1 MHSVKGSGMQPIGAS
16 RSLRDQALDTLR
28 QAIVTGEIRPGEL
41 HSASSVAKR
50 LAVSVSP
57 VREAMLT
64 LVNEGILEPV
74 RNRGFRVVEIS
85 AADLADVVELRQWL
99 EVPALMELASRPQ
112 DLTAEM
118 PRLRALCAE
127 VERLAVS
134 GDPVAFLARDREF
147 HLRLIALHGNTRLVE
162 SVAVLRD
169 QTRLYGM
176 PGLARSGALEDA
188 AQEQRHVLDALEAGQ
203 PDRVRAL
210 MQLHL
215 SRILTGWTAEPTVP

>member
-1 MHSVKGSGMQPIGAS
+1 MQPIGAS

-28 QAIVTGEIRPGEL
+28 QAIVTGELRPGEL

-50 LAVSVSP
+50 LGVSVSP

-74 RNRGFRVVEIS
+74 RNRGFRVIEIS
-85 AADLADVVELRQWL
+85 ADDLADVVELRQWL

-112 DLTAEM
+112 DLATEM
-118 PRLRALCAE
+118 PALRELCTE
-127 VERLAVS
+127 IERLAVA

-147 HLRLIALHGNTRLVE
+147 HLRLIALHGNQRLVE

-203 PDRVRAL
+203 PERVRDL

-215 SRILTGWTAEPTVP
+215 SRILSGWTTESATVPAE